1 VQAVR
6 TLGTSLDDYSE
17 VLGSICQEEA
27 KEAKA
32 IKEAAQSP
40 KDNRNGNRNSKSVTN
55 DGVARVG
62 EDEEFND
69 LDGRKVEQKPEEAT
83 KKSRRKPSH
92 STKSAKPSEK
102 MIDSEGHRKKVPC
115 SSHED
120 QEVAYAVT
128 SRRAYNVES
137 QVMAS
142 PSASDSLPDENHSEK
157 LCEAETKDSP
167 SNVEVAEAVSKK
179 VSEEASI
186 SKAKPVKQPV
196 RKVLGQ
202 NSGIKKTAGTD
213 SGKKQSG
220 SASGADAKKHSA
232 KKLDDNEGGGGSSSR
247 QLVDKKK
254 RGQEVLFHAFLNI
267 FFPVIIFYYYF
278 NTILFCFILFKN
290 KLLMESL
297 FFVNIGNGFFSKV
310 WYQIIWRW
318 KVRGDYHDKWKE
330 ETRLGKKKC
339 VYLVWH
345 LHLISKNNMK
355 SSWCVH

>member
-1 VQAVR
+1 MVQEVFPIARKLGERVLESCGPKLKPYLVQAVR

-278 NTILFCFILFKN
+278 NTILFCFILFQN

-310 WYQIIWRW
+310 
-318 KVRGDYHDKWKE
+318 
-330 ETRLGKKKC
+330 
-339 VYLVWH
+339 
-345 LHLISKNNMK
+345 
-355 SSWCVH
+355 